1 MKMDAFPLDTEFN
14 ATLDRHGLTLTR
26 GATRTLQVNVGYR
39 CDLTCRHCHLAAG
52 PHRSEMMSRATM
64 DDVIAYARRGSFQ
77 VADITGGAPELV
89 PNLDQLLI
97 GLART
102 VPQVMLRTNLTA
114 LEDAQRTRLID
125 LCRALRVILV
135 ASFPAVSA
143 SQLEAQRGVGVWC
156 RSVDRLRQLNELG
169 YGMPDSELELHL
181 AANPSGAFLPQGQA
195 AAEKQFK
202 RLLAQ
207 RLGLSFNHL
216 FIFAN
221 MPLGR
226 FKAWLE
232 QSGNEQDYLEKL
244 TGAFNPQAVE
254 GLMCRSLVSVAWDG
268 TLYDCDFNQAAGLP
282 MGGQC
287 RHINEMGGPP
297 ETGCAI
303 ATGRH
308 CFACTAGAGFTC
320 GGEIAA

>member
-1 MKMDAFPLDTEFN
+1 MKMDAFSIETEFN
-14 ATLDRHGLTLTR
+14 DTLTLHGLTLAR
-26 GATRTLQVNVGYR
+26 GETRTLQVNVGYR
-39 CDLTCRHCHLAAG
+39 CDLACRHCHLAAG
-52 PHRSEMMSRATM
+52 PTRGEMMTRATM
-64 DDVIAYARRGSFQ
+64 QAVIAYARRGNFQ
-77 VADITGGAPELV
+77 VADVTGGAPELA
-89 PNLDQLLI
+89 PDLDYLLT
-97 GLART
+97 GLARE

-114 LEDAQRTRLID
+114 LGGDERIHLVE
-125 LCRALRVILV
+125 LCRQLRIVLV
-135 ASFPAVSA
+135 ASFPSVTA
-143 SQLEAQRGVGVWC
+143 SQLEAQRGAGVWC
-156 RSVDRLRQLNELG
+156 RSVDRLRQLNALG
-169 YGMPDSELELHL
+169 YGMPGSDLELHL
-181 AANPSGAFLPQGQA
+181 AANPAGAFLPQGQA
-195 AAEKQFK
+195 AAERQFK
-202 RLLAQ
+202 RVLAQ

-244 TGAFNPQAVE
+244 TAAFNPQAVD

-268 TLYDCDFNQAAGLP
+268 VLYDCDFNQAAALP
-282 MGGQC
+282 LGGVR
-287 RHINEMGGPP
+287 RHINEMNGPP
-297 ETGCAI
+297 ETGSAI